1 MNQTVLFILASIGM
15 THIIIDGSIF
25 SSLRYWIKNNLPEK
39 IAKLFECYMCLGFW
53 CGMIIGAGIVSQNPV
68 QIFACG
74 CAGSLLSQLTAII
87 LNLLEAAI
95 IKLTSTE

>member
-1 MNQTVLFILASIGM
+1 M

-25 SSLRYWIKNNLPEK
+25 QFLRTWIKQNLPEK

-53 CGMIIGAGIVSQNPV
+53 CGVIMGFGIISSNPI

-74 CAGSLLSQLTAII
+74 CAGSLLSQTMAII

-95 IKLTSTE
+95 IKLTNEE